1 MSNDNKKQKMGTIA
15 TEKTLRAS
23 PTVVHLAS
31 EEEHLP
37 NQEERETKKLTVLA
51 RQHELSSHVS

>member
-1 MSNDNKKQKMGTIA
+1 MGTIT
-15 TEKTLRAS
+15 TEKPLRAS